1 MKKKVIY
8 LVHIDVVD
16 DDFNEMSDDEIKKLH
31 AKDPSRVL
39 RFDNLYDF
47 ANDWNNNSDEMF
59 DPEFSYI
66 RIIEE

>member
-1 MKKKVIY
+1 MKPVIY
-8 LVHIDVVD
+8 LVHVDVVD

-31 AKDPSRVL
+31 VKDPSRVL

-47 ANDWNNNSDEMF
+47 ANEWNNNYYNMF
-59 DPEFSYI
+59 DPDYSYM